1 MTTSTVT
8 TPAHYIDGNAEQ
20 VRNAINFHKFELDTS
35 TLSIEENDL
44 LLSLPQVDSVCVIKT
59 NPNKSGSAFA
69 QMKEYGIIAGF
80 MRGHGAW
87 SGAFCWYLG
96 DVSGALGRSVG
107 ARVADNGEWHIDPFW
122 CKLAEKD

>member
-80 MRGHGAW
+80 MRGHDKSIRVLVVYTERPNDDGTFEY
-87 SGAFCWYLG
+87 GF
-96 DVSGALGRSVG
+96 VSPSQIKHVPKKVG
-107 ARVADNGEWHIDPFW
+107 
-122 CKLAEKD
+122 